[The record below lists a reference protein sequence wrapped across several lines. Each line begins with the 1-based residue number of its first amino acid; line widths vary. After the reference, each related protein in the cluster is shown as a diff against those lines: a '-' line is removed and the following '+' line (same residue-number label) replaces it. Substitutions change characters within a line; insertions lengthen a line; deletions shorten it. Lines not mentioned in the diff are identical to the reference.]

1 MDSKLYAKS
10 LLAGPHSVGD
20 IIGQGF
26 RVFRRNIPVILRY
39 LLIPTSI
46 VGIGRIAITLA
57 TTYGVSNKR
66 DFDFRWLIGGGIGFI
81 VLLYGLFS
89 LYIRQLSLV
98 RYFAGMADSLEDA
111 QKFVS
116 KRIWAMISLFL
127 AIMAITS
134 ITVVVWTVPAVFCVP
149 FLKGSG
155 PQSYLVA
162 FALAI
167 IFVGLFFNILYV
179 GMGGAMAYYGL
190 AVDDSDLGTII
201 ARAYSLTF
209 RSFFRTSAFNLL
221 CSTAVGL
228 IATPLTAPIMLLTI
242 VYLVIVGVTTGNT
255 DRTDIPPAIQVLNTT
270 WETIV
275 QMIIGPIANVAYGF
289 YFLDLKMR
297 MEGSDLVERLKLLAP
312 PVEDSQHGS

>member
-1 MDSKLYAKS
+1 MDSKLYASS

-26 RVFRRNIPVILRY
+26 RVFRRNIPLILKY
-39 LLIPTSI
+39 LIVPTSI
-46 VGIGRIAITLA
+46 LGVGRIAITLA
-57 TTYGVSNKR
+57 TAYGVKAAK
-66 DFDFRWLIGGGIGFI
+66 DFDFRWLIGGGIGLI
-81 VLLYGLFS
+81 VLFYGAFA
-89 LYIRQLSLV
+89 LYIRQLALV
-98 RYFAGMADSLEDA
+98 RYFAGIAPNLDEA
-111 QKFVS
+111 EKFVS

-127 AIMAITS
+127 AIMAITA
-134 ITVVVWTVPAVFCVP
+134 ITIVVWTVPAVFCIP

-155 PQSYLVA
+155 MQSILVA

-167 IFVGLFFNILYV
+167 IFVGLFVNVLYV

-221 CSTAVGL
+221 CSTAVAL
-228 IATPLTAPIMLLTI
+228 IATPLTAPLMLI
-242 VYLVIVGVTTGNT
+242 IIAYMVVISVTTGNT
-255 DRTDIPPAIQVLNTT
+255 ETTDIPPAMRVLNST

-275 QMIIGPIANVAYGF
+275 QMIIGPIANVACGF

-312 PVEDSQHGS
+312 PVEASENGS